1 MRIKEQF
8 QYIKLNIATPMDKA
22 PMVVAPS
29 LPATRPAMN
38 VEAIPI
44 KGTVMLD
51 MMLGIAMR
59 RISLFIS
66 NIILGYKGS
75 YILQFSFFFMA

>member
-1 MRIKEQF
+1 M
-8 QYIKLNIATPMDKA
+8 KLKMATPIESA
-22 PMVVAPS
+22 PMVTAPS

-51 MMLGIAMR
+51 MMFGIASLS
-59 RISLFIS
+59 ISLFI
-66 NIILGYKGS
+66 IYTFYPAKVIFWYKFCKS
-75 YILQFSFFFMA
+75 CLSLKF